1 MSDVYLHCAYELR
14 IIAGTRNAAYTD
26 KIMFAI
32 EYNKFKTELEH
43 LEETIK
49 NRTNANKDI
58 IDTQHKINYIKN
70 EMTVKYN
77 NMIAFNA
84 ECDEII
90 KNCERVLSLS

>member
-1 MSDVYLHCAYELR
+1 MSDVYIHCAYELR
-14 IIAGTRNAAYTD
+14 IIAGALNAAYTD

-32 EYNKFKTELEH
+32 EYNKLKTELEH

-49 NRTNANKDI
+49 NMTNKDI
-58 IDTQHKINYIKN
+58 IDTLHKINYIKN
-70 EMTVKYN
+70 EMTVKYD

>member
-1 MSDVYLHCAYELR
+1 MSGTYIHGVYDLR
-14 IIAGTRNAAYTD
+14 IIAGIRNAAYND

-32 EYNKFKTELEH
+32 EYNKLKTKLEH
-43 LEETIK
+43 SEKTI
-49 NRTNANKDI
+49 NMTNTNKDI
-58 IDTQHKINYIKN
+58 INNIKN

>member
-1 MSDVYLHCAYELR
+1 MSDTYIHCAYELR

-32 EYNKFKTELEH
+32 EYNKLKTELEH
-43 LEETIK
+43 LEETLE
-49 NRTNANKDI
+49 NMTSKDI
-58 IDTQHKINYIKN
+58 VDTQHKINYIKN

-77 NMIAFNA
+77 NMIAINV

>member
-1 MSDVYLHCAYELR
+1 MSDTYIHCAYELR

-26 KIMFAI
+26 KRMFAI
-32 EYNKFKTELEH
+32 EYNKLKTELEH
-43 LEETIK
+43 LEETLG
-49 NRTNANKDI
+49 NMTSKDI
-58 IDTQHKINYIKN
+58 VDTQHKINYIKN

-77 NMIAFNA
+77 NMIAINA

>member
-1 MSDVYLHCAYELR
+1 MSDTYIHCAYELR

-32 EYNKFKTELEH
+32 EYNKLKTELEH
-43 LEETIK
+43 LEETLE
-49 NRTNANKDI
+49 NMTSKDI
-58 IDTQHKINYIKN
+58 VDTQHKINYIKN